1 MIEHLLH
8 TQWVELIVVVTA
20 GLLIGLEVK
29 AHSISKNLT
38 KEIGSVRTFAFIA
51 LIGFVFAKIHLYAY
65 LVGYVAVVIHLA
77 LFYLQKLKDSKSGII
92 IFLLSTLVYSFG
104 MIVVKFDIWF
114 LLIVFVAVVF
124 ISNINKRL
132 EHFYTIFDEREIEIF
147 AKLILLSGVVLPL
160 LPHEQIAPFIPVSYF
175 KIWLAVVV
183 VSLFSYVGYILKK
196 YIFSDKG
203 YLITGILGGIYSS
216 TATTI
221 VLAKKASSG
230 NTPHLFAAS
239 IVIATAL
246 MYLRL
251 LGITYAFN
259 FEIANI
265 LLVPFLIF
273 TLITVAIALFFYK
286 KSAKDTNSTSAN
298 MQDTN
303 PLELSTAFLFAFL
316 FIIMAVLTH
325 FVLSRYGDVGLN
337 ILSFIVGFT
346 DIDPF
351 VLSILSSK
359 FTVSPSGAATAILI
373 ATGSNNILK
382 AFYSYLF
389 AKNRAG
395 NLSALVLL
403 LLGILTISS
412 GFIYG

>member
-8 TQWVELIVVVTA
+8 EQWVELIVVVIA

-51 LIGFVFAKIHLYAY
+51 LIGYVFAKIHLYAY
-65 LVGYVAVVIHLA
+65 LIGYIAVVIHLA
-77 LFYLQKLKDSKSGII
+77 LFYLQKLKNSKSGII

-221 VLAKKASSG
+221 VLAKKASAG

-265 LLVPFLIF
+265 LLLPFLIF
-273 TLITVAIALFFYK
+273 TLITAAIALFFYK

-325 FVLSRYGDVGLN
+325 FVLNRFGDVGLN

-359 FTVSPSGAATAILI
+359 FTVTPSSAATAILI

-389 AKNRAG
+389 AKNQAG
-395 NLSALVLL
+395 NLSAITLL

-412 GFIYG
+412 GFIYE